1 MQSDRTGYPLTKG
14 LCPQLRG
21 PIVSTPPDEPAP
33 AENRPRLPRQIAY
46 IIGNEGCERFS
57 FYGMRNILTQFLVS
71 SALLFAATE
80 MVSQGG
86 ARGGGQGG
94 LPHLRPGRLLLP
106 APGRLARGPVPGQVP
121 DHPLPQPGL
130 LRRPGLPGPV
140 RRQQGRLLHRAVP
153 DRPGLGRDQAVRLG
167 VRRRPVRP
175 VEQVARQGRL
185 RRLLLDHQLRLLLRV
200 AADARLPAA
209 TTARRSR
216 SASPAC

>member
-1 MQSDRTGYPLTKG
+1 MLKQTQPPPSPE
-14 LCPQLRG
+14 
-21 PIVSTPPDEPAP
+21 PIVSQPPDESVP
-33 AENRPRLPRQIAY
+33 ETTRPRLPRQIAY

-80 MVSQGG
+80 LVSAGG

-94 LPHLRPGRLLLP
+94 LPHLRPRRLLLP
-106 APGRLARGPVPGQVP
+106 AARRLAGRPLPRQVP
-121 DHPLPQPGL
+121 HHPLPQPRL
-130 LRRPGLPGPV
+130 LRRPRLPGPV
-140 RRQQGRLLHRAVP
+140 REQQGRLLHRPVP
-153 DRPGLGRDQAVRLG
+153 DRARLGRHQAVRLG

-185 RRLLLDHQLRLLLRV
+185 RRLLLDHQLRLVLRV
-200 AADARLPAA
+200 AADAGASCG
-209 TTARRSR
+209 TSARRSR